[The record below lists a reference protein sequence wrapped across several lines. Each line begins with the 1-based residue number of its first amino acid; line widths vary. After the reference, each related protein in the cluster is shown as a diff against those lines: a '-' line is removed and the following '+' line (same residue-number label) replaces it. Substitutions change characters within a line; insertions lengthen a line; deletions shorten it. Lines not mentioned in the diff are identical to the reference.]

1 MNAVSV
7 FLDLRTNGSTKKSRD
22 CADKIKLISDAKS
35 IKCFPSSVQK
45 DMSITCTKATKA
57 TLEAIQEYK
66 ADKADDLGKNESR
79 LKQLTNKHIISNFEL
94 G

>member
-7 FLDLRTNGSTKKSRD
+7 FLDLQTNGSTKKISR
-22 CADKIKLISDAKS
+22 ADKMKLISDPKS